1 MTHHLPV
8 EAVSSLILRVD
19 DILSENPPAPGAESH
34 LVTLLHG
41 KGMTLLLA
49 QIIGS
54 LKPHIHTTHEET
66 IYVLRGSGQA
76 LVGGEVGGFVAGN
89 GPAFPGSSGSLR
101 QGGGGK
107 SACFPLPFRSRNEG
121 NGPDF
126 CGECLKISNPLP
138 WKLVSGCSLKL
149 PLPYAGEGWGEGED
163 RRNNIGKDRFYRA
176 GGHGKTHGQESSQGR
191 LSPGCL

>member
-8 EAVSSLILRVD
+8 EAVSALMLRVD
-19 DILSENPPAPGAESH
+19 DILSENPPPPGAEAH

-41 KGMTLLLA
+41 KEMTLLLA

-76 LVGGEVGGFVAGN
+76 LVGGSGRIVAGN
-89 GPAFPGSSGSLR
+89 GPAFPGSSGSLH

-107 SACFPLPFRSRNEG
+107 SLVFLCHFVPGMKEMDRI
-121 NGPDF
+121 F
-126 CGECLKISNPLP
+126 CGECLKIPNPLP
-138 WKLVSGCSLKL
+138 WKPCQVV
-149 PLPYAGEGWGEGED
+149 P
-163 RRNNIGKDRFYRA
+163 
-176 GGHGKTHGQESSQGR
+176 
-191 LSPGCL
+191 

>member
-8 EAVSSLILRVD
+8 EAVSSLMLRVD

-41 KGMTLLLA
+41 KEMTLLLA

-76 LVGGEVGGFVAGN
+76 LVGGSGRICRRERSCISRIKRFTPSRRRREIRLFSSAIS
-89 GPAFPGSSGSLR
+89 FP
-101 QGGGGK
+101 
-107 SACFPLPFRSRNEG
+107 E
-121 NGPDF
+121 
-126 CGECLKISNPLP
+126 
-138 WKLVSGCSLKL
+138 
-149 PLPYAGEGWGEGED
+149 
-163 RRNNIGKDRFYRA
+163 
-176 GGHGKTHGQESSQGR
+176 
-191 LSPGCL
+191 